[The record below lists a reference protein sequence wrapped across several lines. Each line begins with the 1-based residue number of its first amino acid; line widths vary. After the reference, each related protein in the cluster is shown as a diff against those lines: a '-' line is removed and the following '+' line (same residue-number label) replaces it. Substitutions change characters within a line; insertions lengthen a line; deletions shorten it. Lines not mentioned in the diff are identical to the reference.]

1 MWAGTLADLLSPARL
16 VIFGTLLTTLN
27 KPMFAGSGYI
37 YATYGTV
44 ATLYWVTAAKV
55 RPPSAKLGEQSPSD
69 GGDRRHNSGAARAA
83 AGRRPRAAS
92 AISGAQAH
100 DLDLRLELPSQ
111 VCARERA
118 LACVWVCAPKAA

>member
-1 MWAGTLADLLSPARL
+1 MSGRSADAVCAVWSGTLADLLSPARL

-55 RPPSAKLGEQSPSD
+55 RPPRAQLGEQPPLSD
-69 GGDRRHNSGAARAA
+69 GDGRRHNSRAARAA
-83 AGRRPRAAS
+83 AGPQRLPVQGRRRMTW
-92 AISGAQAH
+92 I
-100 DLDLRLELPSQ
+100 
-111 VCARERA
+111 
-118 LACVWVCAPKAA
+118 